1 MGFNTLSFAKNK
13 NKTMQR
19 REFIRSTEVKASP
32 SVIPISHFS
41 QTSQYNGESAL
52 SKKDSGA
59 FSANIEKLGT
69 QTTTVKCNGKEVK
82 IHAIQ
87 TGTVAVKRS
96 HLTNRTAHFLTPI
109 KISLDKHFTD
119 FMPIWVWVIE
129 HPEGNIVIDT
139 GENAEVMNPDYF
151 EPTGKLAAKYSKIN
165 FKFKV
170 EKENEIGSQLRRLGI
185 KNDSI
190 KNVVLTHLHID
201 HTDGI
206 KDFKNVEIIVNEQ
219 EFKNPSGHFPEL
231 VPNWFKPR
239 TVRYKKDFIETFNE
253 AFPLTKSEDL
263 LLIPT
268 NGHTH
273 NHASVLFKTDE
284 CDILFAGDVCYNQEQ
299 LTNNDLPGINVNYKE
314 TRRTYERLKAYAKK
328 NDLIFLPSH
337 DINSGIRLANKTKL
351 E

>member
-1 MGFNTLSFAKNK
+1 
-13 NKTMQR
+13 MQR
-19 REFIRSTEVKASP
+19 KEFIKSTG
-32 SVIPISHFS
+32 SVALLSIIPISHFS
-41 QTSQYNGESAL
+41 QKNQNYDRLAQSKNDNKAL
-52 SKKDSGA
+52 SIDVKKVA
-59 FSANIEKLGT
+59 T
-69 QTTTVKCNGKEVK
+69 QTTTVKCNGKNVK

-87 TGTVAVKRS
+87 TGSVAVKKS
-96 HLTNRTAHFLTPI
+96 HLTNHTAHFLTPI
-109 KISLDKHFTD
+109 KISLDKHFTE

-129 HPEGNIVIDT
+129 HPEGIIVIDT
-139 GENAEVMNPDYF
+139 GENADVMNPDYF
-151 EPTGKLAAKYSKIN
+151 EPTGKFVAKYSKKN
-165 FKFKV
+165 FKFNV
-170 EKENEIGSQLRRLGI
+170 TKENEIGFQLRQLGI

-219 EFKNPSGHFPEL
+219 EYKNPSGHFTEL

-239 TVRYKKDFIETFNE
+239 TVKYKRDFVETFNE

-268 NGHTH
+268 NGHTN
-273 NHASVLFKTDE
+273 NHASVLFRTDE

-299 LTNNDLPGINVNYKE
+299 LMANDLPGINVNYKE
-314 TRRTYERLKAYAKK
+314 TKNTYEKIKTYAKNNK
-328 NDLIFLPSH
+328 LIFLPSH
-337 DINSGIRLANKTKL
+337 DINSGLRLINKTKL

>member
-1 MGFNTLSFAKNK
+1 
-13 NKTMQR
+13 MQR
-19 REFIRSTEVKASP
+19 REFIKLTG
-32 SVIPISHFS
+32 SVALLSMIPISHFS
-41 QTSQYNGESAL
+41 QTYQRFSGMTQPKIVATSEII
-52 SKKDSGA
+52 KKLV
-59 FSANIEKLGT
+59 K
-69 QTTTVKCNGKEVK
+69 QTTTVKCKGKEVK

-96 HLTNRTAHFLTPI
+96 HKTNHTAHFLTPL
-109 KISLDKHFTD
+109 KISLDKHFTE

-139 GENAEVMNPDYF
+139 GQSANVMNPDYF
-151 EPTGKLAAKYSKIN
+151 DPIGRLAAIYSRRN
-165 FKFKV
+165 FKFHV
-170 EKENEIGSQLRRLGI
+170 TKENEIGFQLRQLGI
-185 KNDSI
+185 ANDSI
-190 KNVVLTHLHID
+190 KNVVITHLHID

-239 TVRYKKDFIETFNE
+239 KVKYKKDFVETFVE

-268 NGHTH
+268 YGHTK

-284 CDILFAGDVCYNQEQ
+284 CDILFAGDVCYTQEQ
-299 LTNNDLPGINVNYKE
+299 LITNDLPGINVNYKE
-314 TRRTYERLKAYAKK
+314 TQNTYKKIKTYAKNNK
-328 NDLIFLPSH
+328 LIFLPSH
-337 DINSGIRLANKTKL
+337 DINSGLRLTNKTTL
-351 E
+351 G

>member
-1 MGFNTLSFAKNK
+1 LA
-13 NKTMQR
+13 
-19 REFIRSTEVKASP
+19 
-32 SVIPISHFS
+32 
-41 QTSQYNGESAL
+41 
-52 SKKDSGA
+52 
-59 FSANIEKLGT
+59 T

-96 HLTNRTAHFLTPI
+96 HLTNHTAHFFTPI
-109 KISLDKHFTD
+109 KISLDKHFTE

-139 GENAEVMNPDYF
+139 GETANVMNPNYF
-151 EPTGKLAAKYSKIN
+151 KPAGKLVAKYSKKN
-165 FKFKV
+165 FKFNVK
-170 EKENEIGSQLRRLGI
+170 KENEIGFQLKKLGI

-219 EFKNPSGHFPEL
+219 EYKNPSGHFPEL
-231 VPNWFKPR
+231 VPNWFKPK
-239 TVRYKKDFIETFNE
+239 TVKYKKDFVEIFNE
-253 AFPLTKSEDL
+253 AFPLTESEDL

-268 NGHTH
+268 NGHTK
-273 NHASVLFKTDE
+273 NHASVLFRTDD

-299 LTNNDLPGINVNYKE
+299 LITNDLPGINVNYKE
-314 TRRTYERLKAYAKK
+314 TKKTYENIKKYAKNNK
-328 NDLIFLPSH
+328 LIFLPSH
-337 DINSGIRLANKTKL
+337 DINSGIRLTNKTKL